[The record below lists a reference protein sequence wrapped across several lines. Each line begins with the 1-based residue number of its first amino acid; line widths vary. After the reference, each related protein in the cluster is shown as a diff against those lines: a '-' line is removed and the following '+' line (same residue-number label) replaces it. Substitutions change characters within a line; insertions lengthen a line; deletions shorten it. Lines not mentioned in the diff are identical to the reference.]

1 MPGGLPLGGIS
12 IGHELRM
19 FSLVVGDI
27 GVQAREKYLRKA
39 RCRRVPLIFF
49 KNIGRDSYVGNEL
62 RGDDRA
68 GRADLRIT
76 LHQPL
81 YGKTPVGSPA
91 QVIINEEIH
100 LIVGRVV
107 ARYYQRIQAPTPL
120 QAATHHLLHLSDA
133 GLRPYYMVPAV
144 CKVGRAWAN

>member
-1 MPGGLPLGGIS
+1 
-12 IGHELRM
+12 M

-39 RCRRVPLIFF
+39 RCRRAPLIFF
-49 KNIGRDSYVGNEL
+49 KNVGRDRHVRNEL

-76 LHQPL
+76 LNQPL
-81 YGKTPVGSPA
+81 YGKTPVGSSR

-107 ARYYQRIQAPTPL
+107 PRYYKRVQAPTPL
-120 QAATHHLLHLSDA
+120 QAATHHLL
-133 GLRPYYMVPAV
+133 Y
-144 CKVGRAWAN
+144 